1 MAYSIDLRPPMTAEV
16 TVGHTLRRPGPLRRA
31 GLFSAARAVSGV
43 VLYGAL
49 PIAVTVAVL
58 GASLTRG
65 QFLLDFR
72 GGLYDGGKA
81 VVHGHDPYQA
91 RFLHRQAAIQRAGG
105 TPQTVISVP
114 VYPAFALVA
123 AVPFTVL
130 PWRVA
135 GVLYSLLSIAALL
148 AALRLLGVTD
158 WRCYGI
164 AALSWPALH
173 GFMLGA
179 VTPFLMLGTAVAWR
193 YRRGLVIPA
202 IAVAAIVAI
211 KLFPVALGGWLL
223 ATRRY
228 ATAALAALFAVVAV
242 FGTWAIIGFDGLAA
256 YPRMLSDLAQVS
268 EGVSVSLVSGLLK
281 LGVGGQQARLAGLA
295 VSALL
300 IFAAW
305 RLARRPDGD
314 RIAFSLA
321 VIACL
326 TISPMVWPHYLSL
339 LFVPIALMSRRLS
352 KIWFAPLLLY
362 VAPFAQV
369 TNHPWAVVPYLAVLA
384 LVAGTVI
391 QGTRDRRSSLQAAT

>member
-1 MAYSIDLRPPMTAEV
+1 MILYAVA
-16 TVGHTLRRPGPLRRA
+16 PL
-31 GLFSAARAVSGV
+31 AV
-43 VLYGAL
+43 L
-49 PIAVTVAVL
+49 VAVL
-58 GASLTRG
+58 SASLATG
-65 QFLLDFR
+65 PFLMDFR
-72 GGLYDGGKA
+72 GGLYDAGKA
-81 VVHGHDPYQA
+81 IIHRDNPYQA
-91 RFLHRQAAIQRAGG
+91 EFLHRQAAIQRAGG

-123 AVPFTVL
+123 SVPFTLL

-135 GVLYSLLSIAALL
+135 GVLYCLLSIAAFL

-164 AALSWPALH
+164 AALSWPVLH

-179 VTPFLMLGTAVAWR
+179 VTPSLLLGVAVAWR
-193 YRRGLVIPA
+193 YRQRLVIPA

-228 ATAALAALFAVVAV
+228 ATAALAALFALVAV
-242 FGTWAIIGFDGLAA
+242 FGAWAIIGFDGLAA
-256 YPRMLSDLAQVS
+256 YPHMLSDLAQIS

-281 LGVGGQQARLAGLA
+281 LGIGGQQARAAGLA

-300 IFAAW
+300 IFSAW

-314 RIAFSLA
+314 RTAFSLA

-326 TISPMVWPHYLSL
+326 TISPMVWPHYLAL
-339 LFVPIALMSRRLS
+339 LFVPIALMSPRLS
-352 KIWFAPLLLY
+352 KLWFAPLLLY
-362 VAPFAQV
+362 VAPLGQV
-369 TNHPWAVVPYLAVLA
+369 KGNPWEVVPYIAILG
-384 LVAGTVI
+384 LVAGAVI
-391 QGTRDRRSSLQAAT
+391 QRARDRRASPQAAT

>member
-1 MAYSIDLRPPMTAEV
+1 MTAEV
-16 TVGHTLRRPGPLRRA
+16 TVGPTLQRPGALRRV
-31 GLFSAARAVSGV
+31 GLISAARAVSGV

-49 PIAVTVAVL
+49 PLAVTVAVL

-72 GGLYDGGKA
+72 GGLYDGGRA
-81 VVHGHDPYQA
+81 IVHGHDPYQA
-91 RFLHRQAAIQRAGG
+91 GFLHRQAAIQRAGG

-114 VYPAFALVA
+114 VYPAFAVVA

-130 PWRVA
+130 PWRLA
-135 GVLYSLLSIAALL
+135 GVLYSLLSVAALL

-158 WRCYGI
+158 WRCYGV

-179 VTPFLMLGTAVAWR
+179 ITPFLMLGAAVAWH
-193 YRRGLVIPA
+193 YRRGLIVPA
-202 IAVAAIVAI
+202 AAVAAIVAI

-228 ATAALAALFAVVAV
+228 ATAALAALFALVAV
-242 FGTWAIIGFDGLAA
+242 FGAWAIIGFDGLAA
-256 YPRMLSDLAQVS
+256 YPQMLSDLAQVS
-268 EGVSVSLVSGLLK
+268 EGVSVSLVSGLLR
-281 LGVGGQQARLAGLA
+281 LGVGGPEARVAVLA

-300 IFAAW
+300 IVAAW

-314 RIAFSLA
+314 RTAFSLA

-339 LFVPIALMSRRLS
+339 LFVPIALMSPRLS
-352 KIWFAPLLLY
+352 KIWFAPLFLY
-362 VAPFAQV
+362 VAPVAQV
-369 TNHPWAVVPYLAVLA
+369 TNNPWEIVPYLAVVG
-384 LVAGTVI
+384 LVAGVVI
-391 QGTRDRRSSLQAAT
+391 QRARNRETSVHLAI